1 MKKRWNRGITL
12 VETMVAC
19 GVITTLMLGTIPPS
33 VKMLQQK
40 LTETTAQEIIA
51 IQEAEKNYWIDKL
64 NTNGVGQ
71 WASSITILKNEGYLP
86 SKWDGKNLWKNDY
99 KVITTTSTC
108 EVQTTIPKGLEGVI
122 QTRCPQVN
130 VSSSGA
136 NSIVSSTIPVPGQE
150 PTMEALL
157 HRTGDTRFR
166 TAEEP
171 ISVKKYL
178 VVGDDLTNVD
188 TKNVEGGNL
197 YSKALKTKG
206 VSKTGW
212 LSDAKFKPK
221 GRYTG
226 DSKSINVNYLQPAS
240 VTAYMPGGSD
250 SVLMSAFG
258 SVTIVLDTFPKYTYS
273 GLILGGASVSGNTS
287 LKEVMSTP
295 IYTELCSPL
304 GWISA
309 QLVDGNYTVNFTPN
323 TSYWGNKVNSAESYY
338 ILESSVQGI
347 EWID

>member
-221 GRYTG
+221 GRYRE
-226 DSKSINVNYLQPAS
+226 DSKSISMVKSYTGGEWKPVS
-240 VTAYMPGGSD
+240 VAACIPGGSD
-250 SVLMSAFG
+250 SVLTKTSG
-258 SVTIVLDTFPKYTYS
+258 SIKITVRELWYNGVRHQGVTAEYY
-273 GLILGGASVSGNTS
+273 VSGNTPPT
-287 LKEVMSTP
+287 EVIAPGTGPHWLP
-295 IYTELCSPL
+295 IL
-304 GWISA
+304 GEISA
-309 QLVDGNYTVNFTPN
+309 QATDDA
-323 TSYWGNKVNSAESYY
+323 SYV
-338 ILESSVQGI
+338 V
-347 EWID
+347 